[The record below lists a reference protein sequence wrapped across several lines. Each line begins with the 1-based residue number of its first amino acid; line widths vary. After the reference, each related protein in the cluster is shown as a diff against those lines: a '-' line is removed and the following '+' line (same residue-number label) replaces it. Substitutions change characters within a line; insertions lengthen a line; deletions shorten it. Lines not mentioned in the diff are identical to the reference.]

1 MHALLSR
8 SLALSISLIASAS
21 VASAGTLFVDANL
34 LSGAN
39 DGSSWAD
46 AFQGELGLQAALSV
60 ATSGD
65 EVFVADGKYLPTNTT
80 ARNLSFNLINGVTI
94 YGGFFGG
101 EATPAERPPFGTAP
115 SILSGDLAGNDN
127 AQVFSD
133 NSFHIIRTAGT
144 NATAVLDGFDVVSG
158 NANSSGGNND
168 RGGGILCTG
177 NVKPLIFNTR
187 FINNRSSFGGAAG
200 YCNGGAAPTFVD
212 CSFIGGIGGSFGGA
226 FDLAGAGPV
235 RYERCLF
242 AGNTAARAGALE
254 IFSTNGVIVSNCVFR
269 DNTATGTGGGG
280 GIWVGSGGNT
290 QFRNITVVGNQSINQ
305 TNGGM
310 RNQGADATTVV
321 NSIFW
326 DNSGPG
332 GAQNPS
338 NQITVSTNVTYSI
351 VEGGL
356 AGTGN
361 LAANPG
367 FANQAIN
374 DFRLGNKSAAI
385 DAGNSAAIPNLSVA
399 DIAGNVRTFDSP
411 YVADTGVGG
420 APIVDMG
427 AYEWVAGVFSTASGC
442 VSNPA
447 TLTPITASAN
457 VGQTFQLALTTNI
470 LVNAVGVCY
479 AGGIGLDANGC
490 GVVVPGV
497 GEVLLNPAVQVIPLG
512 AAFTVS
518 GVGSFTLNVPPTPA
532 SVGKVIHLQAV
543 VSTSTPIPNPIEL
556 TNLISGIIEP

>member
-8 SLALSISLIASAS
+8 SLALSVSLIATAS

-39 DGSSWAD
+39 DGSSWGN

-60 ATSGD
+60 ATSSD
-65 EVFVADGKYLPTNTT
+65 EVFVADGKYLPTNTG
-80 ARNLSFNLINGVTI
+80 ARNVSFNLINGVTI
-94 YGGFFGG
+94 YGGFLGG

-127 AQVFSD
+127 AQVFGD
-133 NSFHIIRTAGT
+133 NSFHIIRTTGT

-269 DNTATGTGGGG
+269 DNTATGSGGGG

-290 QFRNITVVGNQSINQ
+290 QFRNITVVGNQSIVQ

-338 NQITVSTNVTYSI
+338 NQITVTTNVTYSI

-361 LAANPG
+361 LNANPG
-367 FANQAIN
+367 FAQQAIN
-374 DFRLGNKSAAI
+374 DFRLGNTSPAI
-385 DAGNSAAIPNLSVA
+385 DAGNSAAIPSLSVA

-411 YVADTGVGG
+411 YIADTGVGG

-442 VSNPA
+442 VGNAA

-457 VGQTFQLALTTNI
+457 IGQTFQLTLTTSI
-470 LVNAVGVCY
+470 VVNGVAVCY
-479 AGGIGLDANGC
+479 AGGLGLDANGC

-497 GEVLLNPAVQVIPLG
+497 GEVLLNPAVQLIPLG
-512 AAFTVS
+512 AALTVN
-518 GVGSFTLNVPPTPA
+518 GTGSFTFNVPPTPG
-532 SVGKVIHLQAV
+532 SVGKVFHLQAV
-543 VSTSTPIPNPIEL
+543 VSTSVPIPNPIEV
-556 TNLISGIIEP
+556 TNVISGIIEP